1 MQTVPINEAKTRLS
15 ALIHAVEQGE
25 EVVLTR
31 HGKKVIRLV
40 AATDDEPTEAERD
53 KLAAQA
59 LEDLRAFRSLW
70 SPAPTGDGKSTW
82 QQLRDEGRKY

>member
-1 MQTVPINEAKTRLS
+1 VQSVPIHEAKSRLS

-25 EVVLTR
+25 DVVLTR
-31 HGKKVIRLV
+31 HGKPVVRLV
-40 AATDDEPTEAERD
+40 AESIEGPSQAERD

-70 SPAPTGDGKSTW
+70 RPLAPGEKKLSW
-82 QQLRDEGRKY
+82 KELRDEGRKY